1 MAITTSSSMRLKPA
15 DGLRIRRRLVAC
27 NPKSEIRNPQLEHV
41 PVLLREAADFLEPR
55 GGGVYVDGTLGAG
68 GHAAEILKRSA
79 PDGIVIGLDRD
90 PEAVERSRVNLAAFG
105 SRAVVRHANYRDLSG
120 VLASLGFEEVDGVL
134 LDLGVSWFHVKTPER
149 GFSFQMDGPL
159 DMRMDTSMPQTAAD
173 LVNGLSRDELARI
186 IREYGEERRAGA
198 IARAID
204 KAKARGPITRTV
216 QLAEIVSS
224 VFPPF
229 PPRRIHPATLTF
241 QALRIAVNDELGAL
255 SQFLRLVPYCLH
267 PGGRVGV
274 ISFHSGEDRLVKHS
288 FREGVRTGVYRSIA
302 RDIIVPAPEEVRS
315 NPRSASAKFRW
326 AVKSLSTSD
335 SGG

>member
-1 MAITTSSSMRLKPA
+1 MRNEKRGTGQKDEPHSEF
-15 DGLRIRRRLVAC
+15 RIS
-27 NPKSEIRNPQLEHV
+27 NLEHK
-41 PVLLREAADFLEPR
+41 PVLLREAVDLLAPR

-90 PEAVERSRVNLAAFG
+90 PEAVERSKANLAAFG
-105 SRAVVRHANYRDLSG
+105 GRAVVRHANYRDLSG
-120 VLASLGFEEVDGVL
+120 VLAALGFEVVDGVL

-159 DMRMDTSMPQTAAD
+159 DMRMDTSMPQTAED

-198 IARAID
+198 IARAIE

-229 PPRRIHPATLTF
+229 PPRRLHPATLTF

-255 SQFLRLVPYCLH
+255 REGLGGIIPRLK
-267 PGGRVGV
+267 PGGRIAV
-274 ISFHSGEDRLVKHS
+274 ITFHSLEDRVVKRVFAS
-288 FREGVRTGVYRSIA
+288 SAKGCVCPPKLPVCACGVKPVLKVLTHRPVTPGSEEIA
-302 RDIIVPAPEEVRS
+302 KNPAA
-315 NPRSASAKFRW
+315 RSAKLRAAEKLPQS
-326 AVKSLSTSD
+326 
-335 SGG
+335 